1 MAEVIRMA
9 EVIHMAE
16 VIRMAEVIHMAE
28 DVVEG
33 EDGIGA
39 GVDMDTETIR
49 VTTTK
54 EAIRE
59 IITGT
64 IRETIKVLVMNI
76 ELLMVMAFIFSYLS
90 LSADHNLEFTLS
102 PIDNGG
108 YSNQGRGGGRGRNW
122 GYRGKLLLL
131 QNTHANRSC

>member
-1 MAEVIRMA
+1 MAEVIRMS
-9 EVIHMAE
+9 
-16 VIRMAEVIHMAE
+16 E

-33 EDGIGA
+33 EDGTGA
-39 GVDMDTETIR
+39 GVDMDMETIR
-49 VTTTK
+49 VTTK
-54 EAIRE
+54 EAIGE

-64 IRETIKVLVMNI
+64 IRETIKVLVMYI

-131 QNTHANRSC
+131 QNTHANRSF